1 MPLDVPRL
9 TTARLILR
17 SFEERDLDSY
27 AEMMADPDVTRW
39 LGAGQPMPRDEAWRQ
54 IAFILGH
61 WVLRGFGLWAV
72 EERDSGTLVGRI
84 GCLQPEGWPGFEVAY
99 TLARPFWG
107 RGYAREGAEASLS
120 FARETL
126 RRDEIIS
133 IIRPAN
139 VRSIRVAESLGAMHE
154 RDIEFFGDL
163 SRIYRYPKR

>member
-1 MPLDVPRL
+1 MPVDVPRL

-17 SFEERDLDSY
+17 SFEERD
-27 AEMMADPDVTRW
+27 R
-39 LGAGQPMPRDEAWRQ
+39 
-54 IAFILGH
+54 
-61 WVLRGFGLWAV
+61 
-72 EERDSGTLVGRI
+72 
-84 GCLQPEGWPGFEVAY
+84 
-99 TLARPFWG
+99 
-107 RGYAREGAEASLS
+107 ASLS

-154 RDIEFFGDL
+154 RDVEFFGDL